1 MEDETKHV
9 QMNEAMW
16 DKWAEDDT
24 LDNNGQLIPEFCE
37 QIKAKL
43 FLF

>member
-1 MEDETKHV
+1 MDNETKHL

-24 LDNNGQLIPEFCE
+24 LDNNGQLSRVLRAD
-37 QIKAKL
+37 KAKL